1 MRVFVSLLL
10 TTTRD
15 FSEIQRSILLIMI
28 ICEILLSILI
38 CLFLGVKIYHGW
50 DRNFIDIDILMRAK
64 IKENS
69 AFGHHN
75 LPTGMSGV
83 CAFTLDLLVI

>member
-28 ICEILLSILI
+28 ICEIVLSILI
-38 CLFLGVKIYHGW
+38 CLFWGIKIYHGW
-50 DRNFIDIDILMRAK
+50 HMNFIDIDILMRAK

-69 AFGHHN
+69 AFRHNN
-75 LPTGMSGV
+75 LPTGMSVV
-83 CAFTLDLLVI
+83 CAFALDLLVI